1 MAIANRTASNAGHG
15 RLKALPLPLPL
26 LPLLLIVA
34 QSPIPSP
41 PAQFHIPRE
50 VYFSRSSTM
59 QSMRERTAV

>member
-15 RLKALPLPLPL
+15 RLKALPLPL